1 MAKKTL
7 LDIVQDILS
16 DADGDEVNSINDT
29 IESLQ
34 CARCVRTSFD
44 HIVDGSDLKMHTGL
58 DQLEATTSATPNIMT
73 RPEGVYEIQW
83 IKYDIRQSG
92 TDPKFET
99 VSYVH
104 PDELLDIMDSRTL
117 GDSNI
122 ESVAHSSGHNL
133 LVRNDKA
140 PQYWS
145 IIDGYDEIV
154 FDSYDSDLES
164 NLQKSKS
171 QVYGVLKPTLT
182 LSDSAEPDLPKNLMI
197 RLQSDARA
205 LFFDLYKDGVT
216 SEVDRLRR
224 RAEVRSQRERHITK
238 YGERTRNT
246 FGPDYGRKVRG

>member
-1 MAKKTL
+1 MAKKTV

-34 CARCVRTSFD
+34 CARCVRTAFD
-44 HIVDGSDLKMHTGL
+44 NLVDGSDLKMHTGL
-58 DQLEATTSATPNIMT
+58 DQLEATSSASPNIMT

-83 IKYDIRQSG
+83 IKYDIRVSG

-99 VSYVH
+99 ISYVH
-104 PDELLDIMDSRTL
+104 PDELLEIFDARTL
-117 GDSNI
+117 GDSNV
-122 ESVAHSSGHNL
+122 ESVAHSSGHTL

-140 PQYWS
+140 PEYWS

-154 FDSYDSDLES
+154 FDSYDSNLET
-164 NLQKSKS
+164 NLQASKS
-171 QVYGVLKPTLT
+171 QVFGVLKPTLT
-182 LSDSAEPDLPKNLMI
+182 LSDSAEPDLPKHLAN
-197 RLQSDARA
+197 RLQNDARA

-216 SEVDRLRR
+216 AEVDRLRR
-224 RAEVRSQRERHITK
+224 RSEVRSMRERHVTK

-246 FGPDYGRKVRG
+246 FGPDYGRKRR